1 MQELIGNQLGPYQ
14 IISRVGSGGM
24 TVVYKAYQPNLERYV
39 ALKVLSP
46 HHMQQPAIL
55 ERFNQEIQII
65 ARLEHPHIVPM
76 YDYGQSEGYFYMVM
90 RLIESGS
97 LYDRFHGQPFGL
109 GQIRQ
114 IISQVGDALDY
125 AHSKGIIHRDIK
137 MKNILMDNRDN
148 ALLSD
153 FGIAKVLESDAN
165 LTQVGR
171 TLGTP
176 THMAPEQIQGDP
188 VDGRTDIYAL
198 GVLLFQLSTGRT
210 PYYADSSPDIIMMH
224 LYNPVPSARAINPTL
239 PEALDKVIST
249 ALAKIPAERYA
260 TAGEMVRAVHEATF
274 DKTPTLVDQELSTTL
289 PSIVALEKRPTPEET
304 EKTIHLPEP
313 PQESTPKRQAS
324 APAPTMGRPRPH
336 RTSRLS
342 RLVLLF
348 GGVTIL
354 LLVVVIGLI
363 VYLARQTPVASQT
376 AGGDVSL
383 SGAVTANLPTPQP
396 SPAATAPSPAE
407 LVWEELLKRPE
418 IVQVAGANEAEGLVF
433 DDLYQDF
440 ILQAEVVQLKGSPDS
455 SYGLTFR
462 EDENSDNYYSFE
474 ISPDGFWGFYKI
486 SNCLETDCEAQLLRG
501 GETEAIH
508 AQGLQTLQV
517 EAVGPDFT
525 LYINGEKVEDLT
537 DTAFSEG
544 HAGVIVTTGDEGGAE
559 VRFERLK
566 IAALK

>member
-46 HHMQQPAIL
+46 QYTEQPVIL

-76 YDYGQSEGYFYMVM
+76 YDYGQSDGYFYMVM

-114 IISQVGDALDY
+114 IIGQVGDALDY

-137 MKNILMDNRDN
+137 MKNILMDSRDN

-153 FGIAKVLESDAN
+153 FGIAKVLESDAG

-198 GVLLFQLSTGRT
+198 GVLLFQLTTGRT

-224 LYNPVPSARAINPTL
+224 LYNPVPSARAVNPSL

-249 ALAKIPAERYA
+249 ALAKTPADRYA

-274 DKTPTLVDQELSTTL
+274 DKTLALVDQELSTTL
-289 PSIVALEKRPTPEET
+289 PSVVALEKRLTPEET

-313 PQESTPKRQAS
+313 SQEPAPKRQAS
-324 APAPTMGRPRPH
+324 APVPALSRPRPH
-336 RTSRLS
+336 RASRLS
-342 RLVLLF
+342 RVLLLF

-354 LLVVVIGLI
+354 LLIVVIGLI
-363 VYLARQTPVASQT
+363 VYLARQTTLTSQT
-376 AGGDVSL
+376 AGVS
-383 SGAVTANLPTPQP
+383 AVVTANLPTLQP
-396 SPAATAPSPAE
+396 LPVATATNPAAE
-407 LVWEELLKRPE
+407 LVWEVLLEQPE
-418 IVQVAGANEAEGLVF
+418 MVQVAGANEVDGLVF
-433 DDLYQDF
+433 EGVYQDF
-440 ILQAEVVQLKGSPDS
+440 ILQAEVVQLEGSPDS

-462 EDENSDNYYSFE
+462 EDENGDNYYSFE

-486 SNCLETDCEAQLLRG
+486 SGCLEVDCEVQLLRG
-501 GETEAIH
+501 GETEAIQT
-508 AQGLQTLQV
+508 QGVQTLQV
-517 EAVGPDFT
+517 EAVGPNFT
-525 LYINGEKVEDLT
+525 LYINGEKIENLT
-537 DTAFSEG
+537 NTAFSEG
-544 HAGVIVTTGDEGGAE
+544 YTGVIVTTGDEGGAE
-559 VRFERLK
+559 IRFERLK
-566 IAALK
+566 VAALK